1 MAAIHS
7 DILTLM
13 INETPVDL
21 TAFIDLNKATFL
33 SKHHGRC
40 IVFNVRP
47 PQEIK
52 EQLKDVVDLDAIDF
66 NVRLNYFTEIP
77 GINKTGKNILSRHIP
92 YIPAGQIL
100 PDRSDFSAGNFQIAL
115 KYFTVAHVNPCIF
128 KYHSPL
134 PFQSFL
140 NNFIKSRIICQYFMF
155 FYFLTYI
162 CEFNA
167 ILETKPCTF
176 SACF

>member
-1 MAAIHS
+1 MPDVQIRRDRAGIFVV
-7 DILTLM
+7 IL
-13 INETPVDL
+13 
-21 TAFIDLNKATFL
+21 
-33 SKHHGRC
+33 G
-40 IVFNVRP
+40 
-47 PQEIK
+47 EIGHILRA
-52 EQLKDVVDLDAIDF
+52 Q
-66 NVRLNYFTEIP
+66 EIP
-77 GINKTGKNILSRHIP
+77 GINKAGKNILSRHIP

-155 FYFLTYI
+155 FFFDLYL
-162 CEFNA
+162 
-167 ILETKPCTF
+167 
-176 SACF
+176 